1 MARADGGKTDAENLQ
16 ADGAARAGESVQPDE
31 TARDFILIGD
41 PVAHS
46 LSPRMHNRLY
56 RTLAAETPLFTTW
69 SYTAL
74 RCADEEEAARQIA
87 LVRTGR
93 YRGMNVTMP
102 YKRLAAASADAL
114 DVSAEVAGGAN
125 VLVREGF
132 ELVGYNTDGAGA
144 AGAIERAGHVDLR
157 GRDACV
163 CGTGPTSLAIAC
175 ALAEKKAARVV
186 LFSRDASKAAAAAE
200 RIRAHLPRENRCV
213 LEGAGYADAAQVVPA
228 ADVFVDATPRGME
241 AGDAPVVD
249 TALFR
254 AGQVV
259 LDVVYAHG
267 TTALVTGAREQG
279 ARAIDG
285 LEMLVEQAALSVEI
299 WARAMG
305 LCVQV
310 PREVM
315 RRAATA

>member
-1 MARADGGKTDAENLQ
+1 MEAEN
-16 ADGAARAGESVQPDE
+16 AHGAALAGGDALAGETAPPDG
-31 TARDFILIGD
+31 TAREFVLIGD

-46 LSPRMHNRLY
+46 LSPLMHNHLY
-56 RTLAAETPLFTTW
+56 RALSAREPLFRTW
-69 SYTAL
+69 SYTAV
-74 RCADEEEAARQIA
+74 RCADEDAAARRIA
-87 LVRTGR
+87 FVRTGR

-102 YKRLAAASADAL
+102 YKRLAARCADRL
-114 DVSAEVAGGAN
+114 DTSAEVAGGAN

-144 AGAIERAGHVDLR
+144 AGALERVGHMDLR

-175 ALAEKKAARVV
+175 ALAEAKAARVT
-186 LFSRDASKAAAAAE
+186 LFSRTPAKAVSAAE
-200 RIRAHLPRENRCV
+200 RIRAHLPRESRCV
-213 LEGAGYADAAQVVPA
+213 LAGAGYADAERVVPA

-249 TALFR
+249 TALFHE
-254 AGQVV
+254 GQLV

-267 TTALVTGAREQG
+267 TTALVAGARESG
-279 ARAIDG
+279 ARAVDG

-305 LCVQV
+305 VCVQV

-315 RRAATA
+315 HRAVV